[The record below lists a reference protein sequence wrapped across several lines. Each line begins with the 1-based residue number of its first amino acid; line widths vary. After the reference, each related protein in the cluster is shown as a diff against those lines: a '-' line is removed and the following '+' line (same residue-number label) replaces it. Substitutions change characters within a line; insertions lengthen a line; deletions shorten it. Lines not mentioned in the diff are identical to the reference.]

1 MSAVF
6 DPATRWWWSRT
17 DRERQMLAVMVL
29 LIAGVLIWLVVV
41 RPMWSWREA
50 AAERR
55 EEARITLL
63 KVDAGV
69 RRLSRDLG
77 REGSK
82 GSSADIEPVIRQ
94 SAEVAGL
101 VVTTG
106 MDPSGGLGFRV
117 DSTTSAQIFPWLAAL
132 KDEHGLEVSRLAV
145 VENADA
151 TLQVDGGFAPSRTRD
166 DLEKSL

>member
-1 MSAVF
+1 
-6 DPATRWWWSRT
+6 
-17 DRERQMLAVMVL
+17 MVL

-106 MDPSGGLGFRV
+106 MDPLDDQRADFSVACSAEGRAWAGSVALGSSRECGRN
-117 DSTTSAQIFPWLAAL
+117 LASRWRICA
-132 KDEHGLEVSRLAV
+132 VS
-145 VENADA
+145 NARRSREI
-151 TLQVDGGFAPSRTRD
+151 TLNPTKAK
-166 DLEKSL
+166 LLH